1 MRQSLKI
8 LVEQREIM
16 VTPAAL
22 YLRRSLKSGILL
34 AAFAALL
41 LQPFQ
46 QPILAQKK
54 PALTSA
60 KSKIEELIKSSG
72 AETVGLGFYD
82 LASGRDLL
90 INPDEDFH
98 AASTMKVPV
107 MMELYRQ
114 AAAKKF
120 SLDDRIPIKNDF
132 VSIADGSRYSIS
144 VSDDSEP
151 TFYRR
156 IGEMESIRELMRLM
170 IVMSSNLATNIL
182 IERVGAE
189 NVMKLM
195 RQLGANHI
203 QVRRGVEDTKAFERH
218 MNNTTTAR
226 DLMILMRRIA
236 EHHAVSA
243 KACDEMV
250 QVMLAQ
256 QFNEGIPAGVGK
268 GAKVAHKTGSI
279 TKINHDAAI
288 VFPPNRKP
296 YVLVVLTRGFADQK
310 RAHKL
315 IADISSVIYG
325 SVIH

>member
-1 MRQSLKI
+1 MGNPATRYGSRRIKAKI
-8 LVEQREIM
+8 I
-16 VTPAAL
+16 
-22 YLRRSLKSGILL
+22 S

-41 LQPFQ
+41 LLQLQP
-46 QPILAQKK
+46 PLLAQKK
-54 PALTSA
+54 NALTDA
-60 KSKIEELIKSSG
+60 KGRIEELIKSSG
-72 AETVGLGFYD
+72 AESVGVCFYD
-82 LASGRDLL
+82 LTSGRELL
-90 INPDEDFH
+90 INPDVDFH

-114 AAAKKF
+114 AAAKRF

-132 VSIADGSRYSIS
+132 VSIADGSRYSIN

-151 TFYRR
+151 TFYKR
-156 IGEMESIRELMRLM
+156 IGELESIRELMRLM

-182 IERVGAE
+182 IERVGAD

-203 QVRRGVEDTKAFERH
+203 QVRRGVEDTKAFERQ

-236 EHHAVSA
+236 RHQAVSA
-243 KACDEMV
+243 KASDEMI

-288 VFPPNRKP
+288 VLPPNRKP
-296 YVLVVLTRGFADQK
+296 YVLVVLTRGLADQN

-315 IADISSVIYG
+315 IADISEVIYS
-325 SVIH
+325 SVTR

>member
-1 MRQSLKI
+1 MKPSPKI
-8 LVEQREIM
+8 AVEQREIM
-16 VTPAAL
+16 GNLATRYA
-22 YLRRSLKSGILL
+22 RRSLKAKITL

-41 LQPFQ
+41 LLQLQP
-46 QPILAQKK
+46 PLLAQKK
-54 PALTSA
+54 NALKTA
-60 KSKIEELIKSSG
+60 KSRIEELIKSSG
-72 AETVGLGFYD
+72 AETVGIGFYD
-82 LASGRDLL
+82 LASGRELL
-90 INPDEDFH
+90 INPDIEFH

-132 VSIADGSRYSIS
+132 VSIADGSRYSIN

-182 IERVGAE
+182 IERVGAD
-189 NVMKLM
+189 NIMKLM

-203 QVRRGVEDTKAFERH
+203 QVRRGVEDTKAFERQL
-218 MNNTTTAR
+218 NNTTTAR

-236 EHHAVSA
+236 QHHAVSA
-243 KACDEMV
+243 KACDEMIE
-250 QVMLAQ
+250 VMLAQ
-256 QFNEGIPAGVGK
+256 QFNEGIPAGVGE

-296 YVLVVLTRGFADQK
+296 FVLVVLTRGLADQK

-325 SVIH
+325 SITP

>member
-1 MRQSLKI
+1 MRHLPTI
-8 LVEQREIM
+8 LIEQREIM
-16 VTPAAL
+16 VHSATR
-22 YLRRSLKSGILL
+22 YWRRSLKSKIIL
-34 AAFAALL
+34 AAFAALFL
-41 LQPFQ
+41 LQFQ
-46 QPILAQKK
+46 QPALAQKK
-54 PALTSA
+54 AALTTA

-72 AETVGLGFYD
+72 AEAVGVGFYD
-82 LASGRDLL
+82 LASGRELL
-90 INPDEDFH
+90 INADENFH

-114 AAAKKF
+114 SAAKKF
-120 SLDDRIPIKNDF
+120 SLDDRILIKNDF
-132 VSIADGSRYSIS
+132 VSIADGSHYSIS

-156 IGEMESIRELMRLM
+156 IGEMETIRELMRLM

-195 RQLGANHI
+195 RRLGANHI
-203 QVRRGVEDTKAFERH
+203 QVRRGVEDTKAFERK

-243 KACDEMV
+243 KACDEMI

-296 YVLVVLTRGFADQK
+296 YVLVVLTRGFADHK

-315 IADISSVIYG
+315 IADISSVIY
-325 SVIH
+325 SNVTP

>member
-1 MRQSLKI
+1 MG
-8 LVEQREIM
+8 
-16 VTPAAL
+16 TPATLDSRLNRKAL
-22 YLRRSLKSGILL
+22 LL
-34 AAFAALL
+34 IAAVAALL
-41 LQPFQ
+41 ALPIQPPVFAQ
-46 QPILAQKK
+46 QRK
-54 PALTSA
+54 ALTDA
-60 KSKIEELIKSSG
+60 KARIEELIKTSG
-72 AETVGLGFYD
+72 AETVGVSFYD
-82 LASGRDLL
+82 LASGGELL
-90 INPDEDFH
+90 INADETFH

-151 TFYRR
+151 TFYKR
-156 IGEMESIRELMRLM
+156 IGETETIRELMRLM

-203 QVRRGVEDTKAFERH
+203 RVLRGVEDNKAFERK

-226 DLMILMRRIA
+226 DLMILLRRIA
-236 EHHAVSA
+236 ERRAISA
-243 KACDEMV
+243 TACDEMI

-256 QFNEGIPAGVGK
+256 HFNEGIPAGVGK
-268 GAKVAHKTGSI
+268 GTKVAHKTGSI
-279 TKINHDAAI
+279 TRINHDAAI
-288 VFPPNRKP
+288 VFPPDRRP
-296 YVLVVLTRGFADQK
+296 YVLVVLTRGLADQK
-310 RAHKL
+310 RAHQL
-315 IADISSVIYG
+315 IADISGVIYKQ
-325 SVIH
+325 VAH